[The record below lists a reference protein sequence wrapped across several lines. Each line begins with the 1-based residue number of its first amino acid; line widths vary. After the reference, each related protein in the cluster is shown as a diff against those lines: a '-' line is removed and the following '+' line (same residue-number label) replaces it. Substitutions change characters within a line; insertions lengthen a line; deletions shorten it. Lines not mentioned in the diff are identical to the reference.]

1 MKCAH
6 CGKPNAPS
14 KCSKCK
20 TTHYCNRECQALD
33 WKRHKKEDC
42 AGGVVA
48 KKSTKKSPKKKNVP
62 WRYSV
67 PFQPFPYWLALGH
80 GHGYA
85 FAMLNF
91 YEQFLEAVNC
101 MRDTNRFFPDV
112 IFNHPYIEQMSQIDG
127 NTTVIFHD
135 EALLPHW
142 REVAQACK
150 LLLFIFIIIP

>member
-42 AGGVVA
+42 VVA
-48 KKSTKKSPKKKNVP
+48 KKSTKKP
-62 WRYSV
+62 WKYSA
-67 PFQPFPYWLALGH
+67 PFQPFQYWLSQGYDHA
-80 GHGYA
+80 YA
-85 FAMLNF
+85 FAMLKF
-91 YEQFLEAVNC
+91 YDYITEAVTC
-101 MRDTNRFFPDV
+101 MRDTKRFFPDV
-112 IFNHPYIEQMSQIDG
+112 IFNHPLLFRRSNVDG
-127 NTTVIFHD
+127 NTTVLLHD

-142 REVAQACK
+142 REVAMACK
-150 LLLFIFIIIP
+150 SLFLLLCVFANTP

>member
-42 AGGVVA
+42 VVA
-48 KKSTKKSPKKKNVP
+48 KKSTNP
-62 WRYSV
+62 WRYSA
-67 PFQPFPYWLALGH
+67 PFRPYSYWASLGH
-80 GHGYA
+80 GHAYA
-85 FAMLNF
+85 AAMMEF
-91 YEQFLEAVNC
+91 QGQFTEAVSM
-101 MRDTNRFFPDV
+101 MRRSMYGSTDV
-112 IFNHPYIEQMSQIDG
+112 IFNYPLEAQIDG
-127 NTTVIFHD
+127 HTTVILHD

-142 REVAQACK
+142 REVAMACK
-150 LLLFIFIIIP
+150 SLFLLLCVFANTP